1 MDKCADSINTCLAD
15 ATCAKGQA
23 CALGCAC
30 SDTACNLKCAAATP
44 SPKALPVATCINSN
58 CAGLKSEGVDCSK
71 SACPSQCECSLD
83 KCADSINTCLADAQ
97 CAQGQAC
104 ALTCACGDTAC
115 NLKCAAATPSPK
127 ALPVATCIN
136 SNCAGTSVEV

>member
-1 MDKCADSINTCLAD
+1 M
-15 ATCAKGQA
+15 G
-23 CALGCAC
+23 
-30 SDTACNLKCAAATP
+30 
-44 SPKALPVATCINSN
+44 PKALPVATCINSN
-58 CAGLKSEGVDCSK
+58 CAGTSLTAVDCTK
-71 SACPSQCECSLD
+71 SACPSQCECTLD
-83 KCADSINTCLADAQ
+83 KCADSVNTCLADAE
-97 CAQGQAC
+97 CAKGQAC